1 MKNKMALLTGI
12 VAVTFLLLGLAAF
25 LPRLG
30 GVTRT
35 TPQGDGGNSF
45 FLEEPEDAGDGSMRV
60 TGCVTASELSGLLAE
75 NFAGILD
82 DVSVEMGEE
91 SLTVSA
97 KVAAN
102 AETIVQKF
110 PSTEGVLP
118 LLQLAHGA
126 PVTLT
131 AHMAYDAET
140 GFSISLSDAEL
151 LGVPLPAESLDGM
164 FAQVASQLN
173 ARIQNVE
180 TIQVHEWEIRT
191 GGLYYSATLPAGV
204 DKKILYPV
212 LSY

>member
-12 VAVTFLLLGLAAF
+12 LSVTFLLLGLAAF
-25 LPRLG
+25 LPQMG
-30 GVTRT
+30 GQKLLQ
-35 TPQGDGGNSF
+35 PQDDGADGF
-45 FLEEPEDAGDGSMRV
+45 FWEEPEEEQEGSLRV
-60 TGCVTASELSGLLAE
+60 TGCVTASELGGLLAD
-75 NFAGILD
+75 NFQGVLE
-82 DVSVEMGEE
+82 DVSVQMGEE
-91 SLTVSA
+91 SLTISA
-97 KVAAN
+97 KVAAD
-102 AETIVQKF
+102 ADAIVEKF
-110 PSTEGVLP
+110 PSAQSLLP
-118 LLQLAHGA
+118 LLELAHGA

-131 AHMAYDAET
+131 AHMTYDAQA

-151 LGVPLPAESLDGM
+151 LGVPLPAEQLDGM

-173 ARIQNVE
+173 ARIQNIE